1 MKKIIAITNQK
12 GGVGKS
18 TTAGAVAAGLKSR
31 GYKVLTIDMDPQGNL
46 SYGMGSELTDDT
58 ATIYEVLRGTSS
70 IDEVIQ
76 KTNQG
81 DIIPSNILLSGAEL
95 EFTKTGREFKLKKAL
110 EPILQKYDYII
121 IDTPPA
127 LGILTTNAYTAAD
140 TLIVPMLSDIY
151 SIQGMT
157 QLFDVVQSVKEYC
170 NPNLKIDGILITK
183 YSGHAVVKRDMKSTI
198 EELAVRF
205 NTKVYKTT
213 IRESVAVVESQVM
226 QSDIQSYAPKST
238 VAKDYK
244 NFIDE
249 FLGEEA

>member
-18 TTAGAVAAGLKSR
+18 TTTGAVAAGLRYR

-46 SYGMGSELTDDT
+46 SYGMGAELTDDT
-58 ATIYEVLRGTSS
+58 PTIYELLRGTAA

-76 KTNQG
+76 TTNQG
-81 DIIPSNILLSGAEL
+81 DIIPANILLSGAEL
-95 EFTKTGREFKLKKAL
+95 EFTKTGREFKLKKTI
-110 EPILQKYDYII
+110 EPISDRYDYII

-127 LGILTTNAYTAAD
+127 LGILTTQAYTAAD

-151 SIQGMT
+151 SIQGIT
-157 QLFDVVQSVKEYC
+157 QLFEVVQSVKEYC
-170 NPNLKIDGILITK
+170 NPILTIDGILITK
-183 YSGHAVVKRDMKSTI
+183 YSKRAIIKRDMKATI
-198 EELAVRF
+198 EDLAVKM

-213 IRESVAVVESQVM
+213 IRESVSVIESQVM

-238 VAKDYK
+238 VAKDY
-244 NFIDE
+244 NMFIEE